1 MDAYVAKSYQ
11 EIFNLVSEIKHS
23 HFEDKEIWFRG
34 HGSNCFLLKP
44 SLLRTVRGVD
54 KEMELFSE
62 YKRLSTGIGITYT
75 NEWNALIDMQH
86 YGIPTR
92 LLDWTNN
99 LGVSL
104 YFAVSSS
111 VLHSPMSLY
120 IMDPIELNKLSNKKG
135 IHVLQDNTMG
145 LSYIKNYVEREPF
158 PARYPIAAKCDSIN
172 QRVKAQSGMFTIHGD
187 EENESDIITT
197 ILDKKSAIY
206 RIDISSEAISSLN
219 DYFDFSG
226 INEYT
231 IFPDIQGIA
240 SHLRGTLG
248 L

>member
-34 HGSNCFLLKP
+34 HGSSEFLLKP

-62 YKRLSTGIGITYT
+62 FKRLSTGIGAVYS
-75 NEWNALIDMQH
+75 NEWHALIDLQH

-99 LGVSL
+99 LGVAL

-120 IMDPIELNKLSNKKG
+120 IMDPMELNKLSKKKG
-135 IHVLQDNTMG
+135 IPILPDDTMG
-145 LSYIKNYVEREPF
+145 LFYIKNYVEKDPF
-158 PARYPIAAKCDSIN
+158 PAQYPIAVKCDSLNSRI
-172 QRVKAQSGMFTIHGD
+172 KAQSGMFTIHGD
-187 EENESDIITT
+187 EENANDIITT
-197 ILDKKSAIY
+197 MLDKKSAIY

-219 DYFDFSG
+219 DYFTFSG
-226 INEYT
+226 IHDYT

-240 SHLRGTLG
+240 SHLRGILG

>member
-1 MDAYVAKSYQ
+1 MKAYLAKSYQ
-11 EIFNLVSEIKHS
+11 EIFNIVSEIKHS
-23 HFEDKEIWFRG
+23 HFENKEIWFRG
-34 HGSNCFLLKP
+34 QGSSEYMLKP
-44 SLLRTVRGVD
+44 SLLRRRTGID
-54 KEMELFSE
+54 KERELFSE
-62 YKRLSTGIGITYT
+62 FKRLSTNIGVGYT
-75 NEWNALIDMQH
+75 NEWNALVDMQH

-104 YFAVSSS
+104 YFATTSS

-120 IMDPIELNKLSNKKG
+120 IMDPIELNKLSGKKG
-135 IHVLQDNTMG
+135 IPVLPNDTMG
-145 LSYIKNYVEREPF
+145 LSYIKNYVDREPF

-187 EENESDIITT
+187 EENEDDIIAT

-206 RIDISSEAISSLN
+206 RIDISTEAIPSLN
-219 DYFDFSG
+219 DYFDICG
-226 INEYT
+226 IKDYT

-240 SHLRGTLG
+240 SHLRDIL
-248 L
+248 

>member
-1 MDAYVAKSYQ
+1 MEAYLAKSYQ

-23 HFEDKEIWFRG
+23 HFEGKEIWFRG
-34 HGSNCFLLKP
+34 HGSSKYLLKP
-44 SLLRTVRGVD
+44 SLMRTGKGID
-54 KEMELFSE
+54 KEKQLFSE
-62 YKRLSTGIGITYT
+62 FKRLSTNIGASYT
-75 NEWNALIDMQH
+75 NEWNALVDMQH

-104 YFAVSSS
+104 YFAASSS

-120 IMDPIELNKLSNKKG
+120 IMDPLELNKLSGKKG
-135 IHVLQDNTMG
+135 IPVLPNETMG
-145 LSYIKNYVEREPF
+145 LSYIKNYVDRDPF

-187 EENESDIITT
+187 EENENDIIAT

-206 RIDISSEAISSLN
+206 RIDISLDAIPSLN
-219 DYFDFSG
+219 DYFDICG
-226 INEYT
+226 IKDYT

-240 SHLRGTLG
+240 SHLRGIL
-248 L
+248 

>member
-34 HGSNCFLLKP
+34 HGSSEFLLKP

-62 YKRLSTGIGITYT
+62 FKRLSTGIGAVYS
-75 NEWNALIDMQH
+75 NEWHALIDMQH

-99 LGVSL
+99 LGVAL

-120 IMDPIELNKLSNKKG
+120 IMDPMELNKLSKKKG
-135 IHVLQDNTMG
+135 IPILPDDTMG
-145 LSYIKNYVEREPF
+145 LFYIKNYVEKDPF
-158 PARYPIAAKCDSIN
+158 PEQYPIAVKCDSLNSRI
-172 QRVKAQSGMFTIHGD
+172 KAQSGMFTIHGD
-187 EENESDIITT
+187 EENANDIITT
-197 ILDKKSAIY
+197 MLDKKSAIY

-219 DYFDFSG
+219 DYFTFSG
-226 INEYT
+226 IHDYT

-240 SHLRGTLG
+240 SHLRGILG

>member
-1 MDAYVAKSYQ
+1 MEAYVAKSYQ
-11 EIFNLVSEIKHS
+11 EIFNLVSEIKNS
-23 HFEDKEIWFRG
+23 HFEDREIWFRG
-34 HGSNCFLLKP
+34 HGSSEFILKP
-44 SLLRTVRGVD
+44 SLLRSVRGID

-62 YKRLSTGIGITYT
+62 FKRLSTGIGAVYS
-75 NEWNALIDMQH
+75 NEWHALIDMQH

-120 IMDPIELNKLSNKKG
+120 IMDPMELNKLSKKKG
-135 IHVLQDNTMG
+135 IPILPDDTMG
-145 LSYIKNYVEREPF
+145 LSYIKNYIERDPF
-158 PARYPIAAKCDSIN
+158 PAPYPIAVKCNSLN
-172 QRVKAQSGMFTIHGD
+172 SRVKAQSGMFTIHGD
-187 EENESDIITT
+187 EENENDIITT
-197 ILDKKSAIY
+197 MLDKKSAIY
-206 RIDISSEAISSLN
+206 RIDISSEAIASLN

-226 INEYT
+226 IHDYT

-240 SHLRGTLG
+240 SHLRGVLG